1 MQKETMIVKVILG
14 ETSEREFFTRVT
26 NWYTMG
32 DYYNPCVNEY
42 DMDGGIW
49 DSEGVIMNK
58 LIERYE
64 SIFKVDLGALAIEA
78 FNDELT

>member
-32 DYYNPCVNEY
+32 DYNNPCDNEY

-64 SIFKVDLGALAIEA
+64 SVFKVDFGALAIEA
-78 FNDELT
+78 FKDELT